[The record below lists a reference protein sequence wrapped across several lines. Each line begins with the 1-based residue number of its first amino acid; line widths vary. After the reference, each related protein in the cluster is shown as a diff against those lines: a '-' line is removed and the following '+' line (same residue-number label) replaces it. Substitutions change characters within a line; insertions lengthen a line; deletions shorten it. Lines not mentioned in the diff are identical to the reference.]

1 MIVDNIKNAPFYYS
15 LHPRLEKAFDFF
27 QTIDFDLCEEETIE
41 VDGDK
46 IKLIISLNK
55 LKDQAE
61 SPLEAHRKYFD
72 VHIPISQ
79 AEVFGWKSLKSI
91 KKEVDGYDSEK
102 DFELFDEK
110 PSTYFTV
117 EPGEF
122 TVFFAEDTHAP
133 LIGSG
138 EMKKIIFKILID

>member
-1 MIVDNIKNAPFYYS
+1 MIVDNLKNAHIYYS
-15 LHPRLEKAFDFF
+15 VHPRLEKAFKFLH
-27 QTIDFDLCEEETIE
+27 TINFDSCEEETIE

-46 IKLIISLNK
+46 IKLIISLNQ
-55 LKDQAE
+55 LKSENE

-79 AEVFGWKSLKSI
+79 SETFGWKSLKSI
-91 KKEVDGYDSEK
+91 KKEVDDYDSEK
-102 DFELFDEK
+102 DFELFDEN

-122 TVFFAEDTHAP
+122 TVFLADDTHAP
-133 LIGSG
+133 LIGTG
-138 EMKKIIFKILID
+138 ELKKIIFKILID